1 MCWKLFLELGQLQN
15 SPCLLPTS
23 GINILLPD
31 IWCKKLFF
39 LLSLLLSSC
48 LRHEINV
55 SFAPL
60 CLPKWR
66 SPCNQNSLNAL
77 WMLGTV
83 HGCRLT
89 RNMCWGLGEPWFVG
103 ETWQLQ
109 LAFAMGYVQFSSF
122 QLLSH
127 VQLFETPWTAAR
139 QASLSF
145 TNSWIL
151 LKLMSIESVIP
162 SNYLIF
168 CHPLLLLPSIF
179 PSISVFS
186 NESVTYHQVA

>member
-1 MCWKLFLELGQLQN
+1 MA
-15 SPCLLPTS
+15 
-23 GINILLPD
+23 
-31 IWCKKLFF
+31 
-39 LLSLLLSSC
+39 
-48 LRHEINV
+48 
-55 SFAPL
+55 FAPL
-60 CLPKWR
+60 CLPKWM
-66 SPCNQNSLNAL
+66 SPCNQSSLNAL

-151 LKLMSIESVIP
+151 LKLMSIESVMP
-162 SNYLIF
+162 SNILILYR
-168 CHPLLLLPSIF
+168 PILLLPSTFHSNRVFYNEEVLHISWPKYWSF
-179 PSISVFS
+179 SFSICPS
-186 NESVTYHQVA
+186 NEYSRLISCSIDLLDLFVVQRTLKSLVQHHS